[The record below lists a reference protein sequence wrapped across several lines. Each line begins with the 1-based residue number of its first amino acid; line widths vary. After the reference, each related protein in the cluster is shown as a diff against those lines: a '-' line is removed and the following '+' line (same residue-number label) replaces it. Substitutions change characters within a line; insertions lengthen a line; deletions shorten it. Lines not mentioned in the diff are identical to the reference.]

1 MKRRLILLA
10 ATCFGVAVA
19 GPLPYNDA
27 ADAKAD
33 LRQALAEASQSQRPV
48 LVVFGAN
55 WCEDCRALDAAL
67 KTGRNAEL
75 MAQSFKVVKIDVGN
89 FNRNLDIAG
98 EYGNPIKKGIPAAVV
113 LSPDNQ
119 VLYATRAGEL
129 ADARRMSESGI
140 YEFFKRVVDTSKP
153 KL

>member
-10 ATCFGVAVA
+10 AGCFGIAVAV
-19 GPLPYNDA
+19 PLPYNDA

-33 LRQALAEASQSQRPV
+33 LRQALAEAGQSQLPV

-67 KTGRNAEL
+67 ETGRNAEL
-75 MAQSFKVVKIDVGN
+75 MAQSFKVVKVDVGN
-89 FNRNLDIAG
+89 FNRNLDIVG
-98 EYGNPIKKGIPAAVV
+98 DYGNPIRKGIPAAVV

-140 YEFFKRVVDTSKP
+140 HEFFRRVVDTSKP
-153 KL
+153 KS